1 MLYRNNSI
9 VITGSSGFV
18 GRKLASTLINQGF
31 NVIGIDTHTNN
42 DLDCKQLELD
52 LAEDD
57 FFLELP
63 ENAILI
69 HLAALSTDSACRE
82 DPIAAIDANLRAT
95 IRVLENA
102 RKANAAHFIFASS
115 EWVYP
120 ESNSIIDQKES
131 DSLVLENLNS
141 LYAMTKL
148 FGESLVRV
156 NSNMNYTTLRFGIV
170 YGPRLS
176 PGSAVESIA
185 LKVYLNEEISVGS
198 ESTSRRFIYIDDL
211 VNGIISTLKSDSR
224 NISRKTFNLAG
235 PELVSLGRIV
245 EIANSVLDKNAEII
259 SEDKSPSIR
268 NPLVDEAFLN
278 LGWHPMVDL
287 STGIRECVSLMTK
300 SRGIELDS

>member
-18 GRKLASTLINQGF
+18 GRKLALTLINQGF
-31 NVIGIDTHTNN
+31 KVIGIDTHRNN

-69 HLAALSTDSACRE
+69 HLAALSTDSACSE
-82 DPIAAIDANLRAT
+82 DPIAAIDANIRAT

-102 RKANAAHFIFASS
+102 RKAKAAHFIFASS

-235 PELVSLGRIV
+235 PELVSLDRIV
-245 EIANSVLDKNAEII
+245 QTANSVLNKNARII
-259 SEDKSPSIR
+259 SGDKSPSIR
-268 NPLVDEAFLN
+268 NPLVDEALLN

-287 STGIRECVSLMTK
+287 STGIRECLSLMTK

>member
-18 GRKLASTLINQGF
+18 GRKLALTLINQGF
-31 NVIGIDTHTNN
+31 KVIGIDTHRNN

-52 LAEDD
+52 LAKDD
-57 FFLELP
+57 FLHELP

-82 DPIAAIDANLRAT
+82 DPIAAIDVNLRAT

-102 RKANAAHFIFASS
+102 RKAHVAHFIFASS

-120 ESNSIIDQKES
+120 EINSITDQKES
-131 DSLVLENLNS
+131 DLLILENLKS

-148 FGESLVRV
+148 FGESLVRL
-156 NSNMNYTTLRFGIV
+156 NSNENYTNLRFGIV

-211 VNGIISTLKSDSR
+211 VDGIISVLKSDSR
-224 NISRKTFNLAG
+224 NISGKTFNLAG
-235 PELVSLGRIV
+235 PELVSLDRIV
-245 EIANSVLDKNAEII
+245 QIANSVLNKNARIV
-259 SEDKSPSIR
+259 SGDKSPSIR
-268 NPLVDEAFLN
+268 NPLVDEALLN
-278 LGWHPMVDL
+278 LGWHPIVDL
-287 STGIRECVSLMTK
+287 STGIRECLSLMTK
-300 SRGIELDS
+300 SRVIGLDC

>member
-18 GRKLASTLINQGF
+18 GRKLALTLINQGF
-31 NVIGIDTHTNN
+31 KVIGIDTHRNN

-82 DPIAAIDANLRAT
+82 DPITAIDANIRAT
-95 IRVLENA
+95 SRVLENV
-102 RKANAAHFIFASS
+102 RKAKAAHFIFASS

-120 ESNSIIDQKES
+120 ESNSALDQKES
-131 DSLVLENLNS
+131 DSLLLENLNS

-148 FGESLVRV
+148 FGESLVRI
-156 NSNMNYTTLRFGIV
+156 NSTVNYTTLRFGIV
-170 YGPRLS
+170 YGPRIS

-198 ESTSRRFIYIDDL
+198 VSTSRRFIYIDDL
-211 VNGIISTLKSDSR
+211 VDGIVSVLKSDSR
-224 NISRKTFNLAG
+224 NISGKTFNLAG
-235 PELVSLGRIV
+235 PELVSLDRIV
-245 EIANSVLDKNAEII
+245 QIANSVLNKNARIV
-259 SEDKSPSIR
+259 SGDKSPSIR
-268 NPLVDEAFLN
+268 NPLVDEALLN
-278 LGWHPMVDL
+278 LGWHPIVDL
-287 STGIRECVSLMTK
+287 STGIRECLSLMTK
-300 SRGIELDS
+300 SRVKGLDC